1 MAVVPAKLTVA
12 PSRALLAAKPD
23 FWGPRWS
30 VRSSSLTLR
39 IGCRN
44 FVRAFSR
51 RLPSVL
57 GAVRVSP
64 PPPVHAVFA
73 MGHQGLGAPLLGGGS
88 RRWAA
93 TAVDYAL
100 HSLSI
105 FF

>member
-12 PSRALLAAKPD
+12 PGRALLAEKPD

-30 VRSSSLTLR
+30 VRSSSLALR
-39 IGCRN
+39 IGSRN
-44 FVRAFSR
+44 FFHAFSR

-64 PPPVHAVFA
+64 PSPVPAVFA
-73 MGHQGLGAPLLGGGS
+73 MGHPGLGAPLLGGGS

-93 TAVDYAL
+93 TAVDCTL
-100 HSLSI
+100 QSWSI